1 MWAGQDNEGAKL
13 GRQPPLNGV
22 DPLPRRLRRLPLLA
36 GAGEVRV
43 AASFG
48 ARMLGLALLRHPAA
62 PVALLLPLTRSVHTA
77 GMRFAIDLEWI
88 DEHGE
93 VIRVDRA
100 VPPFRVR
107 SCRRARGVIERPSGS
122 DRTRCA

>member
-1 MWAGQDNEGAKL
+1 
-13 GRQPPLNGV
+13 V

-36 GAGEVRV
+36 GVEEVRV
-43 AASFG
+43 AATFG
-48 ARMLGLALLRHPAA
+48 ARLLGLALLRHPAA
-62 PVALLLPLTRSVHTA
+62 PIALLLPLTRSVHTA
-77 GMRFAIDLEWI
+77 GMRFALDLEWI
-88 DEHGE
+88 DEHGA

-122 DRTRCA
+122 ASSSCPR